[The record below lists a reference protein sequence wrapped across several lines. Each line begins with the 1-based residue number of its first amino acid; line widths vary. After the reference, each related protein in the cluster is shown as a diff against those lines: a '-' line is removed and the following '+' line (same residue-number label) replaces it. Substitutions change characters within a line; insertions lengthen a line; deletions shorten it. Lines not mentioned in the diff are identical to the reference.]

1 MMKLLGSGD
10 VVRVEKGD
18 ERGIPQEEG
27 IPDYRFDFVIWGSD
41 FYRTRGW

>member
-18 ERGIPQEEG
+18 ERGIPQG
-27 IPDYRFDFVIWGSD
+27 GGTLGYHFDFVTWGNGW
-41 FYRTRGW
+41 RKTREW